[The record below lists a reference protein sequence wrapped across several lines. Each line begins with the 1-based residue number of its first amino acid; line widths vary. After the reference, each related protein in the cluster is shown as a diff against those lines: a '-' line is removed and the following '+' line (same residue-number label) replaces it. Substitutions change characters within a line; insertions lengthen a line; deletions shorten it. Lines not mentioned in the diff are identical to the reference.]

1 MGTSRSIDGDRAW
14 KAGACLYSGRPN
26 PVWYPTEAEVSAL
39 VGIWK
44 RLESMAGCALKRP
57 RLGYAGCWL
66 EDAAGR
72 RWHAFDGCV
81 ELAESGKTTARSDAE
96 GAFESRL
103 IASAPAS
110 TFPEG
115 FDPRT

>member
-1 MGTSRSIDGDRAW
+1 MDTSRSVDVDRAG

-26 PVWYPTEAEVSAL
+26 PVWYPTEVEVRAL
-39 VGIWK
+39 VGIWEH
-44 RLESMAGCALKRP
+44 LEPTARWAMKRP